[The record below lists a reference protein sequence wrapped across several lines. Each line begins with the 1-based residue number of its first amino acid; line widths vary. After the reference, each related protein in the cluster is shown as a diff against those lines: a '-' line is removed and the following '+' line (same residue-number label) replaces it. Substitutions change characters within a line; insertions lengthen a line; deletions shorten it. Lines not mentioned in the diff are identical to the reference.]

1 MGLSIKQIRAASVL
15 AMGGTDTAAI
25 EAAGVAR
32 ATFYK
37 WVKLQTFTEAV
48 HMFTEQET
56 ENRTKLAAAG
66 GSQDDVAIAYQDEI
80 WIKEQLRDLLE
91 FKIGLTTGLLE
102 QVEPDDISPRQ
113 LPQLV
118 QGITQLIESFRTS
131 NDRIAGLE
139 HLISELSQIEK
150 QRSQNVVKIA
160 SAGDASAA

>member
-1 MGLSIKQIRAASVL
+1 MGLTIPQIRAAAAL
-15 AMGGTDTAAI
+15 ARGATDTAAI

-32 ATFYK
+32 ATYYK
-37 WVKLQTFTEAV
+37 WKKKTEFDDAVQLFTQ
-48 HMFTEQET
+48 QEL
-56 ENRTKLAAAG
+56 ENQAKLAAAG
-66 GSQDDVAIAYQDEI
+66 GSQDDVATAYQDEI

-91 FKIGLTTGLLE
+91 FKVGLATGLLE

-139 HLISELSQIEK
+139 NLIHELSQIEK
-150 QRSQNVVKIA
+150 ARSKNIVSIA
-160 SAGDASAA
+160 SSSDASAA